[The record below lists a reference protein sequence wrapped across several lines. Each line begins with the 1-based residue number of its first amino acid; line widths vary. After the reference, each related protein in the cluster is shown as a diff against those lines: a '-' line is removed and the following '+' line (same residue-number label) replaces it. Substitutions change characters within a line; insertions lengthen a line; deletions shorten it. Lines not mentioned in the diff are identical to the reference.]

1 MKNQVLGRHYST
13 GPSSSISH
21 SSSEDKADGRSAIG
35 DKEGFNATKKDV
47 SGMEALFPDNPA
59 RRNASK
65 KGGESKSGVK
75 KANESDVSPGD
86 TSKLTID

>member
-1 MKNQVLGRHYST
+1 MSLCILLNCGVT
-13 GPSSSISH
+13 N
-21 SSSEDKADGRSAIG
+21 GRSAIG
-35 DKEGFNATKKDV
+35 DKEGFSATKKDV

-75 KANESDVSPGD
+75 KANESDVSLRAP
-86 TSKLTID
+86 SKLTID

>member
-1 MKNQVLGRHYST
+1 MSDRHYFT
-13 GPSSSISH
+13 GQSMSLLICFESV
-21 SSSEDKADGRSAIG
+21 ADGRSAIG
-35 DKEGFNATKKDV
+35 DKEGFSATKKDV

-75 KANESDVSPGD
+75 KANESDVSLSITPE
-86 TSKLTID
+86 LTID

>member
-1 MKNQVLGRHYST
+1 MLVRHYFT
-13 GPSSSISH
+13 GQSMPFQSSINESV
-21 SSSEDKADGRSAIG
+21 ADARSAIG
-35 DKEGFNATKKDV
+35 DKQGFSATKKDV

-75 KANESDVSPGD
+75 KANESDVSC
-86 TSKLTID
+86 SWVLELTTDRRI

>member
-1 MKNQVLGRHYST
+1 M
-13 GPSSSISH
+13 
-21 SSSEDKADGRSAIG
+21 ADARSAIG
-35 DKEGFNATKKDV
+35 DKQGFSATKKDV

-75 KANESDVSPGD
+75 KANESDVS
-86 TSKLTID
+86 

>member
-1 MKNQVLGRHYST
+1 M
-13 GPSSSISH
+13 
-21 SSSEDKADGRSAIG
+21 ADARSAIG
-35 DKEGFNATKKDV
+35 DKQGFSATKKDV

-75 KANESDVSPGD
+75 KANESDVSLYCI
-86 TSKLTID
+86 SKLTTDRRI

>member
-1 MKNQVLGRHYST
+1 LGRVC
-13 GPSSSISH
+13 PLVFIS
-21 SSSEDKADGRSAIG
+21 KGGLADGRSAIG
-35 DKEGFNATKKDV
+35 DKEGFSATKKDV

-75 KANESDVSPGD
+75 KANESDVS
-86 TSKLTID
+86 SL

>member
-1 MKNQVLGRHYST
+1 L
-13 GPSSSISH
+13 
-21 SSSEDKADGRSAIG
+21 ADGRSAIG
-35 DKEGFNATKKDV
+35 DKKGFSATKKDV

-75 KANESDVSPGD
+75 KANESDVSHSV
-86 TSKLTID
+86 TSQLTID

>member
-1 MKNQVLGRHYST
+1 VSDRHYFT
-13 GPSSSISH
+13 GQSMSLLICFESV
-21 SSSEDKADGRSAIG
+21 ADGRSAIG
-35 DKEGFNATKKDV
+35 DKEGFSATKKDV

-75 KANESDVSPGD
+75 KANESDVSLSITPE
-86 TSKLTID
+86 LTID

>member
-1 MKNQVLGRHYST
+1 VLDRHYST
-13 GPSSSISH
+13 GQSMSLFAFLTQTL
-21 SSSEDKADGRSAIG
+21 ADGRSAIG
-35 DKEGFNATKKDV
+35 DKEGFSATKKDV

-75 KANESDVSPGD
+75 KANESDVS
-86 TSKLTID
+86 SL